1 MLCCVFF
8 SFVVSCHVMLFLYV
22 MLCYVMLCYVMLCYV
37 MLCYVMLCYVMLC
50 YVMLYCVM
58 SIEKCKMSGNTL
70 PQTKYVKMSK
80 PFISTV

>member
-8 SFVVSCHVMLFLYV
+8 SFVVSCHVMLFL
-22 MLCYVMLCYVMLCYV
+22 YVMLCYV